1 MSRLSRT
8 HAVRLSLVIAALLLP
23 AQALA
28 HCGVLLSGL
37 HAHEHHPGAGPA
49 PSHSEHGA
57 TLALSVLDMGRACAL
72 DVPVFTVRRS
82 SEWGSGGQVMVFRV
96 SSFTTLQATRYGK
109 DVPFSPEPPAP
120 LASTPLPLRI

>member
-1 MSRLSRT
+1 MSCSRRT
-8 HAVRLSLVIAALLLP
+8 RVMRVFVLASALLLP

-57 TLALSVLDMGRACAL
+57 TFALSVLDMGRACAL

-96 SSFTTLQATRYGK
+96 SSFTTLQATRYGQ
-109 DVPFSPEPPAP
+109 DVPFSPGPPAP